1 MATISEKIFELL
13 AERGMSQR
21 DFALRT
27 GISQSAISD
36 WKRKKTNPSA
46 EKILQICS
54 VLDVSPYEL
63 LAGTAEGSVEYSD
76 RQYIVVDPESEE
88 YSFLR
93 RFHRL
98 EAPMKA
104 RLLGYLD
111 SLLDQAR
118 ES

>member
-13 AERGMSQR
+13 AERGMTQR
-21 DFALRT
+21 EFAQKT

-54 VLDVSPYEL
+54 VLAVSPYEL
-63 LAGTAEGSVEYSD
+63 LAGTAERADNDVEM
-76 RQYIVVDPESEE
+76 QYIVVDNTSEE
-88 YSFLR
+88 YAFLK
-93 RFHRL
+93 RFHML
-98 EAPMKA
+98 ETSKKT

-111 SLLDQAR
+111 SLVD
-118 ES
+118 

>member
-13 AERGMSQR
+13 TERGMSQR
-21 DFALRT
+21 EFALRT

-46 EKILQICS
+46 EKILQICR

-63 LAGTAEGSVEYSD
+63 LAGTAEGAVNTGD
-76 RQYIVVDPESEE
+76 GQYIMVDPESEE
-88 YSFLR
+88 YTFLL

-98 EAPMKA
+98 EASKKA
-104 RLLGYLD
+104 RLIGYLD
-111 SLLDQAR
+111 SLLD
-118 ES
+118 

>member
-13 AERGMSQR
+13 AERGMTQR
-21 DFALRT
+21 EFAVKT

-46 EKILQICS
+46 EKILPICS

-63 LAGTAEGSVEYSD
+63 LAGTAEGAGNAGD
-76 RQYIVVDPESEE
+76 MQYIVVDTESEE
-88 YSFLR
+88 YSFLM

-98 EAPMKA
+98 EPSKKA
-104 RLLGYLD
+104 RLLGYID
-111 SLLDQAR
+111 SLLD
-118 ES
+118 